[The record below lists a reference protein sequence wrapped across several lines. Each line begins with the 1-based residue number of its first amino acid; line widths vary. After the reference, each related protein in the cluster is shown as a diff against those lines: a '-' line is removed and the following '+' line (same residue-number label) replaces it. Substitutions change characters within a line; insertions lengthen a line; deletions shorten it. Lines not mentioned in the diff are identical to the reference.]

1 MPSSAHVAVTTTKG
15 SALPIG
21 RQSRIK
27 EDTVPRSGTALFAI
41 CILLWISFIGARR
54 IARQVAIP
62 FVVRRSPARCTL
74 DPTGTSAVVVTCPS
88 GKVSH
93 TATAQLTVN

>member
-54 IARQVAIP
+54 IARGRLQFLLSSAAVLLA
-62 FVVRRSPARCTL
+62 ALWTL
-74 DPTGTSAVVVTCPS
+74 PGPPPS
-88 GKVSH
+88 LSRVPQGR
-93 TATAQLTVN
+93 